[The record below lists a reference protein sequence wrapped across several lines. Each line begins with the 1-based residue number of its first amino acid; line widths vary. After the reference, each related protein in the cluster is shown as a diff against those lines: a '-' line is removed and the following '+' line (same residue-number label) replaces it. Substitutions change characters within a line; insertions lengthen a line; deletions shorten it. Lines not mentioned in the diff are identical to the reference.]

1 MPYPMTIPQ
10 YSVNPLMPPM
20 NFRDGGM
27 ASAAKNVQRQG
38 RNGDSMLVHMTPEE
52 VGGLQA
58 LARSQGGSLTINPE
72 TGLPE
77 ANFLKNMLP
86 TILGI
91 GGTFLGIP
99 PHLTAMAVGG
109 LETART
115 GDLGKGILAGL
126 GAYGGGNLATS
137 FQSVGAANAANAVP
151 GVTEAVASG
160 SLPQAATSV
169 APSSIAPTV
178 GETALQASFAP
189 AGTSAGGSFLA
200 ANPVTAASTMGATL
214 PTGATAAGEGIRA
227 LGTEAGREAF
237 INASGGYSG
246 LAADVGMAASP
257 ALFAQPEF
265 SVPAPKDE
273 GSNYEGPYTP
283 SERRV
288 RYPTDEERRRSSEFT
303 FFTPSNPVPF
313 AEGGNVEDRSV
324 RMPGASYT
332 PGTDPEFNYNF
343 QPVGIEGRNQLGMT
357 PEQMGTYAMGDMFSR
372 MSDSISGPFG
382 RVMGM
387 AGRNMRDSVD
397 PYVDLSTY
405 QYDPQSQRMM
415 KGMAQGGLAALKAGG
430 LREGAFII
438 PADVIS
444 HLGNGSSEA
453 GMKIVRERLNA
464 RPIKGPGDGMSDSIP
479 TTIAGRQ
486 KARVANEEAEI
497 PPEVVASLG
506 NGSMEKGAKKLF
518 AMMDEVRQ
526 ARTGKKKQA
535 PQIRADKHVPA

>member
-27 ASAAKNVQRQG
+27 ASSAQKVQSQG
-38 RNGDSMLVHMTPEE
+38 RGNDTMLVHMTPRE

-58 LARSQGGSLTINPE
+58 LARANGGSLTINPQ

-77 ANFLKNMLP
+77 AGFLDNFLP
-86 TILGI
+86 TLLGI

-109 LETART
+109 LQTART

-126 GAYGGGNLATS
+126 GAYGGANMASS
-137 FQSVGAANAANAVP
+137 FGAAGGAGAASTAPTVAPTDLLRPESFAGQPIPGYVP
-151 GVTEAVASG
+151 ADVAIDQAVAS
-160 SLPQAATSV
+160 LPAS
-169 APSSIAPTV
+169 APTAAP
-178 GETALQASFAP
+178 GFASNAAQAGQGFQNVFSS
-189 AGTSAGGSFLA
+189 G
-200 ANPVTAASTMGATL
+200 
-214 PTGATAAGEGIRA
+214 PTGDIARSEFLTKA
-227 LGTEAGREAF
+227 
-237 INASGGYSG
+237 GGYSG

-283 SERRV
+283 SERRL
-288 RYPTDEERRRSSEFT
+288 RYPTDDERRRSSEFT
-303 FFTPSNPVPF
+303 YFTPSNPVPF
-313 AEGGNVEDRSV
+313 AEGGNVEDRSI
-324 RMPGASYT
+324 RMPDADYVAGQS
-332 PGTDPEFNYNF
+332 PEFNYGFKPVEVVQPSLQNAPATIGGKGAIRRIF
-343 QPVGIEGRNQLGMT
+343 QALGRK
-357 PEQMGTYAMGDMFSR
+357 E
-372 MSDSISGPFG
+372 DS
-382 RVMGM
+382 
-387 AGRNMRDSVD
+387 N
-397 PYVDLSTY
+397 YTDLSGY
-405 QYDPQSQRMM
+405 VYDPQTQTMR
-415 KGMAQGGLAALKAGG
+415 KMAGGGIAALKAGG

-506 NGSMEKGAKKLF
+506 GGSMEKGAKKLF

>member
-10 YSVNPLMPPM
+10 YGFGPTMPPGMYDTPPGMM
-20 NFRDGGM
+20 NFKQGGI
-27 ASAAKNVQRQG
+27 ADAQRVQSKG
-38 RNGDSMLVHMTPEE
+38 RGDDTMLVHMTPRE

-58 LARSQGGSLTINPE
+58 LARSRGGSLTINPQ

-77 ANFLKNMLP
+77 AGFLDNFLP
-86 TILGI
+86 TLLGI

-109 LETART
+109 IQTART
-115 GDLGKGILAGL
+115 GDLGKGLLAGL
-126 GAYGGGNLATS
+126 GAYGGANLANS
-137 FQSVGAANAANAVP
+137 LSQAGIESAANAVP
-151 GVTEAVASG
+151 GVTEAAASG
-160 SLPQAATSV
+160 SLPQTAASF
-169 APSSIAPTV
+169 APSAAPTV
-178 GETALQASFAP
+178 GETALQASFP
-189 AGTSAGGSFLA
+189 SAGTSASGSLLA

-214 PTGATAAGEGIRA
+214 PTGYAAAGEGVRS
-227 LGTEAGREAF
+227 LGTEAGRNAF
-237 INASGGYSG
+237 LNASGGYSG

-265 SVPAPKDE
+265 SVPGPKDE

-283 SERRV
+283 SERKL
-288 RYPTDEERRRSSEFT
+288 RYPTEEERRRSSEFT

-313 AEGGNVEDRSV
+313 AEGGNVEDRSIK
-324 RMPGASYT
+324 MPDASY
-332 PGTDPEFNYNF
+332 
-343 QPVGIEGRNQLGMT
+343 V
-357 PEQMGTYAMGDMFSR
+357 
-372 MSDSISGPFG
+372 
-382 RVMGM
+382 
-387 AGRNMRDSVD
+387 AG
-397 PYVDLSTY
+397 
-405 QYDPQSQRMM
+405 QS
-415 KGMAQGGLAALKAGG
+415 GGLAALKAGG

-486 KARVANEEAEI
+486 KARVANEEAEV
-497 PPEVVASLG
+497 PPEIVASLG
-506 NGSMEKGAKKLF
+506 GGSMEKGAQKLF
-518 AMMDEVRQ
+518 EMMDNVRK

-535 PQIRADKHVPA
+535 PEITAERHVPA

>member
-27 ASAAKNVQRQG
+27 ASSAQKVQSQG
-38 RNGDSMLVHMTPEE
+38 RGNDTMLVHMTPKE

-58 LARSQGGSLTINPE
+58 LARANGGSLTINPQ

-77 ANFLKNMLP
+77 AGFLDQFLP
-86 TILGI
+86 TLLGI

-109 LETART
+109 LQTART
-115 GDLGKGILAGL
+115 GDLGKGLLAGL
-126 GAYGGGNLATS
+126 GAYGGANMASS
-137 FQSVGAANAANAVP
+137 FGAAGGAGAASTAPTVAPTDLLRPESFAGQAIPGYVP
-151 GVTEAVASG
+151 ADVAIDQAVAS
-160 SLPQAATSV
+160 LPAS
-169 APSSIAPTV
+169 APTV
-178 GETALQASFAP
+178 APGFASNAAQAGQGFQNVFSS
-189 AGTSAGGSFLA
+189 G
-200 ANPVTAASTMGATL
+200 
-214 PTGATAAGEGIRA
+214 PTGDIARTNFLDKA
-227 LGTEAGREAF
+227 
-237 INASGGYSG
+237 GGYSG

-283 SERRV
+283 SERRL

-303 FFTPSNPVPF
+303 YFTPSNPVPF

-357 PEQMGTYAMGDMFSR
+357 PEQMGTYGMGDMFSR
-372 MSDSISGPFG
+372 MSDSISGPLG
-382 RVMGM
+382 RAMGM
-387 AGRNMRDSVD
+387 AGQQMRDSVD

-405 QYDPQSQRMM
+405 QYDPQSQRMV

-479 TTIAGRQ
+479 TTIAGKQ
-486 KARVANEEAEI
+486 KALVANEEAEV

-506 NGSMEKGAKKLF
+506 GGSMEKGAKKLF

>member
-10 YSVNPLMPPM
+10 YSMPVM
-20 NFRDGGM
+20 MARGGL
-27 ASAAKNVQRQG
+27 ASAAQNVQRQG
-38 RNGDSMLVHMTPEE
+38 RNGDSMLVHMTPGE

-160 SLPQAATSV
+160 SLPQTAASF
-169 APSSIAPTV
+169 APSAAPTV
-178 GETALQASFAP
+178 GEAALQASFP
-189 AGTSAGGSFLA
+189 SAGTAAGGSFLA

-227 LGTEAGREAF
+227 LGTEAGRDAF
-237 INASGGYSG
+237 LSASGGYSG

-265 SVPAPKDE
+265 SVPPPKDE
-273 GSNYEGPYTP
+273 GSNYAGPYTP
-283 SERRV
+283 SERGPRF
-288 RYPTDEERRRSSEFT
+288 PDQERLRRTSEFS
-303 FFTPSNPVPF
+303 FFENTNPVPF

-324 RMPGASYT
+324 RMPGADYVA
-332 PGTDPEFNYNF
+332 GQMPEFNHNF
-343 QPVGIEGRNQLGMT
+343 QPVGIEGRNQFGMT
-357 PEQMGTYAMGDMFSR
+357 PEQTATYGMGDMLSR
-372 MSDSISGPFG
+372 MNDSISGPLG
-382 RVMGM
+382 RAMGM
-387 AGRNMRDSVD
+387 AGRQMKDSVN

-405 QYDPQSQRMM
+405 QYDPQSQRMV

-430 LREGAFII
+430 LREGAFIV

-453 GMKIVRERLNA
+453 GMKIIKERLNA

-506 NGSMEKGAKKLF
+506 GGSMEKGAKKLYE
-518 AMMDEVRQ
+518 MMDEVRQ